1 MRSAPAAVLAAL
13 AVGLVGA
20 PPAEACGLPLGAKI
34 PFEQAL
40 VSFSG
45 GREEIVASL
54 QLEGGGSRAAVLFP
68 VPTVPRVEPADPATF
83 SYLDSVTR
91 IPTEE
96 SDEDGNVGAAPPSG
110 GGVNVIGRELVG
122 GYDVARLSAED
133 PRALQRWLDDN
144 GFAPPVGAEPILR
157 SYTAQDWK
165 FVAIK
170 LAKGRSPDG
179 ELSPLRMSFAS
190 KRIVYP
196 VRLNSL
202 AKRHLALRLY
212 VAADREVE
220 IPRLRTIY
228 AGRVSELERPPPAG
242 VRRLLRAPFLTRME
256 RDTLD
261 PSDLRA
267 DLVARPVREG
277 GGDGGGPSTAAWLAI
292 GLGGAALIAAAAAL
306 AAASVRRRR
315 A

>member
-1 MRSAPAAVLAAL
+1 M
-13 AVGLVGA
+13 LV
-20 PPAEACGLPLGAKI
+20 
-34 PFEQAL
+34 
-40 VSFSG
+40 
-45 GREEIVASL
+45 
-54 QLEGGGSRAAVLFP
+54 
-68 VPTVPRVEPADPATF
+68 
-83 SYLDSVTR
+83 
-91 IPTEE
+91 
-96 SDEDGNVGAAPPSG
+96 
-110 GGVNVIGRELVG
+110 

-133 PRALQRWLDDN
+133 PRALQRWLSMTTASPRPW
-144 GFAPPVGAEPILR
+144 APNRSCAPIPPRAGSSSPSNWRRAGHPTESSARFGCR
-157 SYTAQDWK
+157 SRPSGSS
-165 FVAIK
+165 I
-170 LAKGRSPDG
+170 R
-179 ELSPLRMSFAS
+179 
-190 KRIVYP
+190 
-196 VRLNSL
+196 RLNSL

-256 RDTLD
+256 RDALD

-277 GGDGGGPSTAAWLAI
+277 GGGDGGPSAAAWLAI